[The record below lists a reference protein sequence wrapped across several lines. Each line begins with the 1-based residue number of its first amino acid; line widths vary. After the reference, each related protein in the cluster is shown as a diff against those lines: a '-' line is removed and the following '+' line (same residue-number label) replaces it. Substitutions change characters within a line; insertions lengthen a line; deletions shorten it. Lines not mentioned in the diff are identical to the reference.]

1 MYLIKSLD
9 LQPGVT
15 VALFDAL
22 EIDPATKI
30 LNLNFVS
37 SLTGVVMTNNLTDEE
52 NYGPN
57 GYVFPVSYG
66 DEIYIRN
73 TTAEVVVLNIIVQ
86 QQNVE

>member
-15 VALFDAL
+15 IALFDAL

-37 SLTGVVMTNNLTDEE
+37 SLTGVVMVNNLTDEE
-52 NYGPN
+52 NYGPG